1 MNTNLFTIH
10 LTYDKWLAVKSSYNV
25 KVIKGDTYKGNNTTC
40 VSSMSLVCIQSPDDA
55 ELLFWTGEDAAIVAK
70 VVFKGDAAAVVETID
85 KYFSPQKLKM
95 LNCIKTRQQWD
106 AAIASIKPSSKVI
119 LQSVVMK
126 ITAWK
131 GKLSVYFEAT
141 TNVANPIA
149 SLYFKAA
156 RKNVG
161 DDKTFTRLLQKYQKH
176 APQRSTTTYNAMHFN
191 HTQIPGVRK
200 YEWDIMTKGMKSIV
214 KATKS

>member
-1 MNTNLFTIH
+1 MNSNLFTIY
-10 LTYDKWLAVKSSYNV
+10 LTYDKWLCVKSSYNV
-25 KVIKGDTYKGNNTTC
+25 KVIKGDKYKANNATC
-40 VSSMSLVCIQSPDDA
+40 VSSMSLVCIQSSNAA
-55 ELLFWTGEDAAIVAK
+55 ELLFWTGEDAIVVAK
-70 VVFKGDAAAVVETID
+70 VVFEGDAATIVETID

-95 LNCIKTRQQWD
+95 LNCIKTRQQFN
-106 AAIASIKPSSKVI
+106 IMLASLKPSSKVT

-126 ITAWK
+126 VTTWK
-131 GKLSVYFEAT
+131 GKLNVWFEAT

-149 SLYFKAA
+149 NLYFKAA

-161 DDKTFTRLLQKYQKH
+161 DSESFTRLMQKYQKH
-176 APQRSTTTYNAMHFN
+176 APQRSTTTYNAIHFN

-200 YEWDIMTKGMKSIV
+200 YEWDMMTKGMKSIV